1 MKQQMFM
8 HCQTLKKTEE
18 LGILL
23 EKNILFEDYYSLLR
37 DQCEQEMIHTIHTS
51 TLESPAT

>member
-1 MKQQMFM
+1 MFM

-23 EKNILFEDYYSLLR
+23 EKNILFEDYYRLLR
-37 DQCEQEMIHTIHTS
+37 DQCKQEMIHTIHTS